1 MIIIDTATVNDILE
15 FSKNIR
21 SMDAKEVEFVSGK
34 PFKDHLGFLLT
45 HVEDVMTI
53 KCDGVLLGI
62 GNWYKEKLDWG
73 IYSKGVIG
81 WMLLTNAVEDHKI
94 EFLRWSKELVKTLL
108 KAYPYITNV
117 VDSRNLLHVQ
127 YLDFLGAKFW
137 EDPFR
142 KDLWHFIIERS

>member
-1 MIIIDTATVNDILE
+1 MITIDTATVNDILAL
-15 FSKNIR
+15 SKNIKKKKT
-21 SMDAKEVEFVSGK
+21 KEVEFVSGK

-45 HVEDVMTI
+45 HVEDVRTI
-53 KCDGVLLGI
+53 KCDEVLLGI
-62 GNWYKEKLDWG
+62 GNWYQEQLDWG
-73 IYSKGVIG
+73 LYSPYVIG

-108 KAYPYITNV
+108 EDYPSITNV

-127 YLDFLGAKFW
+127 YLDFLGAEFF

-142 KDLWHFIIERS
+142 KDIWHFIIERS

>member
-45 HVEDVMTI
+45 HVEDVRVI

-62 GNWYKEKLDWG
+62 GNWYQEQLDWG
-73 IYSKGVIG
+73 LYSKGVIG

-94 EFLRWSKELVKTLL
+94 EFLSWSKDLVKTLL
-108 KAYPYITNV
+108 EAYPAITNV
-117 VDSRNLLHVQ
+117 VYAKNELHIK
-127 YLDFLGAKFW
+127 YLKFLGAEFW

>member
-1 MIIIDTATVNDILE
+1 MITIDTATEKDILE

-34 PFKDHLGFLLT
+34 PFKEHLGFLLT
-45 HVEDVMTI
+45 HVEDVRAI

-62 GNWYKEKLDWG
+62 GNWYQEQLDWG
-73 IYSKGVIG
+73 LYSPGVIG

-94 EFLRWSKELVKTLL
+94 EFLRWSKEIVKTLL
-108 KAYPYITNV
+108 EAYQDITNV

-127 YLDFLGAKFW
+127 YLDFLGAKFL
-137 EDPFR
+137 EDPFV
-142 KDLWHFIIERS
+142 KDVWHFIIERS

>member
-1 MIIIDTATVNDILE
+1 MITIDTATEKDILE

-21 SMDAKEVEFVSGK
+21 AMDAKEVEFVSGK
-34 PFKDHLGFLLT
+34 TFKEHLGFLLT
-45 HVEDVMTI
+45 HVEDVRTI

-73 IYSKGVIG
+73 LYSPYVIG
-81 WMLLTNAVEDHKI
+81 WMLLTNEVEDHKI

-108 KAYPYITNV
+108 EAYPSITNV

-127 YLDFLGAKFW
+127 YLDFLGAEFF

-142 KDLWHFIIERS
+142 QDLWHFIIERS

>member
-1 MIIIDTATVNDILE
+1 MITIDTATEKDILE

-34 PFKDHLGFLLT
+34 TFNDHLGFLLT

-73 IYSKGVIG
+73 LYSPYVIG

-94 EFLRWSKELVKTLL
+94 EFLRWSKEIVNTLL
-108 KAYPYITNV
+108 EAYPSITNV

-127 YLDFLGAKFW
+127 YLDFLGAKFF

>member
-1 MIIIDTATVNDILE
+1 MITIDTATVDDILE

-21 SMDAKEVEFVSGK
+21 YMDAKEVEFVSGK

-45 HVEDVMTI
+45 HVEDVRTI

-62 GNWYKEKLDWG
+62 GNWYQEQLAWG
-73 IYSKGVIG
+73 LYSPDVIG

-94 EFLRWSKELVKTLL
+94 EFLRWSKDLVKTLL
-108 KAYPYITNV
+108 ESYPAITNV
-117 VDSRNLLHVQ
+117 VYAKNELHIK
-127 YLDFLGAKFW
+127 YLKFLGAEFW

-142 KDLWHFIIERS
+142 KDLWHFIIGRS

>member
-1 MIIIDTATVNDILE
+1 MITMDTATVDDILE

-34 PFKDHLGFLLT
+34 PFNDHLGFLLT
-45 HVEDVMTI
+45 HVEDVRTI

-62 GNWYKEKLDWG
+62 GNWYQEQLAWG
-73 IYSKGVIG
+73 LYSPDVIG

-94 EFLRWSKELVKTLL
+94 EFLRWSKYLVKTLL
-108 KAYPYITNV
+108 ESYPAITNV